1 MSFDGHRCDGQRVVI
16 IGASA
21 GIGEATAKAFAA
33 RGAAVT
39 ITGRSKER
47 LDQAA
52 QRIGHPVLATE
63 LDATSREAL
72 DAFFATTGTIDHLVL
87 SASPGAVGAGPIA
100 TLDEAALRQAFD
112 GKFFAHVK
120 SIQAA
125 LPHLRQDGSVT
136 LVTAASAR
144 AAFPGTAG
152 LSAVNGALETIVA
165 PLAVELAPLRV
176 NAVSP
181 GVIDTHWWNGLPAD
195 QRRAYFESAAAISP
209 VRRVGQPDDVA
220 DAIVYLADAG
230 FVTGTV
236 LECTGGS
243 NLTAAALAG

>member
-1 MSFDGHRCDGQRVVI
+1 MSFDGQRVVI

-33 RGAAVT
+33 HGAAVF

-52 QRIGHPVLATE
+52 QRIGAPVQVAE
-63 LDATSREAL
+63 LDATDREAL
-72 DAFFATTGTIDHLVL
+72 NAFFAATGTVDHLVL
-87 SASPGAVGAGPIA
+87 AASPGAVGVGPIA

-120 SIQAA
+120 AIQAA
-125 LPHLRQDGSVT
+125 LPRLRADGSIT
-136 LVTAASAR
+136 IITAASAR
-144 AAFPGTAG
+144 AAFAGTAG
-152 LSAVNGALETIVA
+152 LAAVNGALEAVVG

-181 GVIDTHWWNGLPAD
+181 GVIDTHWWHGMPGD
-195 QRRAYFESAAAISP
+195 QRQAYFDAAAAITP
-209 VRRVGQPDDVA
+209 VRRVGKPEDVA
-220 DAIVYLADAG
+220 DAIVYLAGAG
-230 FVTGTV
+230 FVTGAV